1 MTTENVSYEL
11 SGDTKKKPKVGLL
24 LRIVIAIVLA
34 IILGLF
40 LPDWIARIFQTFN
53 GIFSQFLGFLIPLII
68 VGLVTPAIGE
78 LGRGAGKWVGI
89 TALIAYISTL
99 FAGFLALGVCWVLL
113 PQLLSGVSV
122 GPLENPEDSNLAPY
136 FSIEI
141 PPTFGVM
148 TALVLSFCIGIGLT
162 FIRKGT
168 LQKAAVE
175 FRTII
180 VRIIEKVIIPL
191 LPVYIFGMFLS
202 LTMNGQIWTV
212 VGTFASVILIVFV
225 LTIVVLVVQY
235 LIAGWAMRQN
245 PFKMLWNMVPAYMT
259 ALGTSSSAATI
270 PVTLECTLKNRV
282 PGPIASFVVP
292 LCATIHLAG
301 STLKITSF
309 ALAIMLI
316 TGQDLDPVAIIGFIF
331 MLGVIMIA
339 APGVPG
345 GAIMAAV
352 GILQSMLGFDD
363 VAVGLMI
370 ASYIAIDSFGTAT
383 NVTGDGAIA
392 AIMARITKGK
402 DFSIN
407 TEDEEQAGA
416 KA

>member
-1 MTTENVSYEL
+1 MTSENITFEKQPEKS
-11 SGDTKKKPKVGLL
+11 KRKIGLL
-24 LRIVIAIVLA
+24 VWILIAIVLA
-34 IILGLF
+34 IVIGQF
-40 LPDWIARIFQTFN
+40 LPVAIARVFMTFN
-53 GIFSQFLGFLIPLII
+53 GLFSAFLGFLIPLII

-89 TALIAYISTL
+89 TALIAYTSTL
-99 FAGFLALGVCWVLL
+99 IAGLLALGVSWFAL
-113 PQLLSGVSV
+113 PLLLSGANV
-122 GPLENPEDSNLAPY
+122 GPLANPEDSALTPY

-141 PPTFGVM
+141 PPMFGVM

-162 FIRKGT
+162 LIRKGT
-168 LQKAAVE
+168 LQHASVE

-191 LPVYIFGMFLS
+191 LPFYIFGMFLG
-202 LTMNGQIWTV
+202 LTMNGQIWAV
-212 VGTFASVILIVFV
+212 IGTFAGVIVLVFA

-235 LIAGWAMRQN
+235 LVAGLAIKKN
-245 PFKMLWNMVPAYMT
+245 PFKMLWNMMPAYMT

-270 PVTLECTLKNRV
+270 PVTLQATLKNGV
-282 PGPIASFVVP
+282 PGPIASLVVP

-309 ALAIMLI
+309 AIAIMII
-316 TGQDLDPVAIIGFIF
+316 TGQPLNLAQLIGFVF
-331 MLGVIMIA
+331 MLGVVMIA

-352 GILQSMLGFDD
+352 GILGSTLGFDE
-363 VAVGLMI
+363 VAIGLMI

-392 AIMARITKGK
+392 AIVARIAKGK
-402 DFSIN
+402 EFAIQDK
-407 TEDEEQAGA
+407 EESELTSA
-416 KA
+416 